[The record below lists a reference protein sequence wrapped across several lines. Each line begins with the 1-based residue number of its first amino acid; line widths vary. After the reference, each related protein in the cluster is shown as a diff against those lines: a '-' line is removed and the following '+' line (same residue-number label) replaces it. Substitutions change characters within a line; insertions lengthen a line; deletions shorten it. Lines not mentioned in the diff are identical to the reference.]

1 MRKAAEEKAKLSRQK
16 FPIHFVVS
24 GQLTACGLEVSRLMA
39 VTGNYRRTTCCRCID
54 TNAYDSAAAANTRS
68 DAVSDGWKQQTL
80 FGGK

>member
-1 MRKAAEEKAKLSRQK
+1 MRKSNEEKAKLSRQK

-39 VTGNYRRTTCCRCID
+39 VTGNYRRVTCCRCID
-54 TNAYDSAAAANTRS
+54 TNSFDSAASANVRS
-68 DAVSDGWKQQTL
+68 NAVSDGWKQQKL

>member
-39 VTGNYRRTTCCRCID
+39 VTGNHRRTTCCRCID

-68 DAVSDGWKQQTL
+68 DATSDGWKQQTL
-80 FGGK
+80 FGEK

>member
-16 FPIHFVVS
+16 FPIHFVS
-24 GQLTACGLEVSRLMA
+24 GRLTACGLEISRLMA
-39 VTGNYRRTTCCRCID
+39 VTGNYRRATCCSCID
-54 TNAYDSAAAANTRS
+54 TNAYDSAAAVNTRS